1 MEYEYIKTGDVAKFL
16 GISVSTVRNWEAEG
30 LLKSVRTIKGQR
42 LFHRADV
49 EKLVPKEIV
58 AN

>member
-1 MEYEYIKTGDVAKFL
+1 MEYLRTGDVAKFL

-42 LFHRADV
+42 LFKREEV
-49 EKLVPKEIV
+49 ERLIPKEVV
-58 AN
+58 AT